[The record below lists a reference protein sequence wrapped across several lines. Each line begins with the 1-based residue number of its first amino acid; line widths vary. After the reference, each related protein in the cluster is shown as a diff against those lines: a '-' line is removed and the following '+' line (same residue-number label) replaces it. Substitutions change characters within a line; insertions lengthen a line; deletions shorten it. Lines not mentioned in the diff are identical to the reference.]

1 MRSLDWFAL
10 CFALPC
16 FAGSALLCFALQGN
30 GAGLGRSGRG
40 RSGTDEAGRTKRD
53 GRSGSVEPSSVDTVL
68 LCACVTVLPD
78 KNSPKHSF
86 PSPNLSKACAKAV
99 QRLSKACPN
108 PVQTLSKPCPN
119 LSKPQMFLS
128 KPRKTTLANARN
140 YHAGASNMS
149 VQLHYL

>member
-1 MRSLDWFAL
+1 MRSLDWRAL

-78 KNSPKHSF
+78 ANTLFPLQAYPK
-86 PSPNLSKACAKAV
+86 PV
-99 QRLSKACPN
+99 QRLSKDCPKL
-108 PVQTLSKPCPN
+108 VQTLSKPCPN
-119 LSKPQMFLS
+119 PVQTCPNPQCFCPNPEKPLLQMLGITM
-128 KPRKTTLANARN
+128 R
-140 YHAGASNMS
+140 GS